1 MKSRTVLSGHIKQL
15 AVETANREVDKQ
27 ARDITRR
34 NIYMFCLAL
43 HNVGI
48 SSKTLMRAID
58 NLNEQVVPAYG
69 EYRRDGVADAA
80 LTQAVAAIGLPVE
93 QMESEL

>member
-1 MKSRTVLSGHIKQL
+1 
-15 AVETANREVDKQ
+15 
-27 ARDITRR
+27 
-34 NIYMFCLAL
+34 
-43 HNVGI
+43 
-48 SSKTLMRAID
+48 MRAID

-80 LTQAVAAIGLPVE
+80 LAQAVAAIGLPVE